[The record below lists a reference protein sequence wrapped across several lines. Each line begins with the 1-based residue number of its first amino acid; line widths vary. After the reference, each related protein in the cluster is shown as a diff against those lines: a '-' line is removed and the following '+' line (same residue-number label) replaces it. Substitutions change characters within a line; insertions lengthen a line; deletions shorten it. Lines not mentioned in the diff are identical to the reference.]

1 MIEGQEGVTWEQ
13 WVALARVCE
22 ARGFQGLFRSD
33 HYLSFD
39 RPDERGALD
48 AWSTLA
54 GLAAVTERIRL
65 GTMVSPVTFRH
76 PSVLAKSVATVD
88 HISGGRVE
96 LAMGAGWFERE
107 HEAFGFAFPSDGERM
122 DVLTEQVE
130 IVHRLWDRSEDAV
143 TFEGAHYRL
152 DAVRSLPFP
161 LQEPHP
167 PLILGGGAGP
177 RAAAL
182 AARWADEYDV
192 VSVGPGEARSAR
204 ARLSA
209 ACEAIGRDPRSLRMS
224 LMTGVVVAADRSGLE
239 RRMAAVMD
247 REGESGMWAT
257 RSNDGVPRIAGTVD
271 EALQRLAEYA
281 EAGVDRILMQHL
293 VHEDLEMLELIGAE
307 IVPRAAEL
315 SPQLPATTAR
325 TSSAYRSS
333 LAGPTPETAARSAQ
347 SLHRRSAISASV
359 RSWNTT

>member
-1 MIEGQEGVTWEQ
+1 MEICVMIEGQEGVTWQQ
-13 WVALARVCE
+13 WVDIARVCE

-33 HYLSFD
+33 HYVSFD
-39 RPDERGALD
+39 RPGERGTLD
-48 AWSTLA
+48 AWVTLA

-96 LAMGAGWFERE
+96 LGMGAGWFERE
-107 HEAFGFAFPSDGERM
+107 HDAFGFAFPPNGERM
-122 DVLTEQVE
+122 DVLAEQVE

-161 LQEPHP
+161 MQEPHP
-167 PLILGGGAGP
+167 PLILGGGARP

-192 VSVGPGEARSAR
+192 VSVGPDDARGAR
-204 ARLSA
+204 TRLSE
-209 ACEAIGRDPRSLRMS
+209 ACESGGRDPRSLRMS
-224 LMTGVVVAADRSGLE
+224 LMTGVVVAGDRSQLE
-239 RRMAAVMD
+239 RRMTAVME
-247 REGESGMWAT
+247 REGESGDVRDALERWRAE
-257 RSNDGVPRIAGTVD
+257 GIAGTVD
-271 EALQRLAEYA
+271 EALQRLAEYS

-293 VHEDLEMLELIGAE
+293 VHEDLEMLELIGEE
-307 IVPRAAEL
+307 IVPAAVDL
-315 SPQLPATTAR
+315 
-325 TSSAYRSS
+325 
-333 LAGPTPETAARSAQ
+333 
-347 SLHRRSAISASV
+347 
-359 RSWNTT
+359 

>member
-1 MIEGQEGVTWEQ
+1 MMIEGQEGVTWEQ
-13 WVALARVCE
+13 WMDLARVCE

-39 RPDERGALD
+39 RPRERGTLD
-48 AWSTLA
+48 AWATLA

-88 HISGGRVE
+88 HISGGRVK
-96 LAMGAGWFERE
+96 LGMGAGWFERE
-107 HEAFGFAFPSDGERM
+107 HEAFGFVFPPDGERM
-122 DVLTEQVE
+122 NLLAEHVE

-143 TFEGAHYRL
+143 TFEGVHYRL
-152 DAVRSLPFP
+152 DAVRSLPVP
-161 LQEPHP
+161 IQEPHP

-204 ARLSA
+204 ARLSE

-224 LMTGVVVAADRSGLE
+224 LMTGVVVAADRSQLE
-239 RRMAAVMD
+239 RRMASVMD
-247 REGESGMWAT
+247 REGESGAVGDALERWRAE
-257 RSNDGVPRIAGTVD
+257 GIAGTVD

-293 VHEDLEMLELIGAE
+293 VHEDLEMLELIGTE
-307 IVPRAAEL
+307 IVPRAADL
-315 SPQLPATTAR
+315 
-325 TSSAYRSS
+325 
-333 LAGPTPETAARSAQ
+333 
-347 SLHRRSAISASV
+347 
-359 RSWNTT
+359 